1 MASKVPTAIGQ
12 VIEGKIISVTIC
24 HDCLDVS
31 DYHLS
36 TDAYLN
42 SIYIN
47 IKVTENVESFFDIS
61 LPMPEE
67 NAIKKVRQYIYS
79 YICTLNYTYV

>member
-1 MASKVPTAIGQ
+1 MASKVPTAIDQ

-36 TDAYLN
+36 TDA
-42 SIYIN
+42 
-47 IKVTENVESFFDIS
+47 
-61 LPMPEE
+61 
-67 NAIKKVRQYIYS
+67 
-79 YICTLNYTYV
+79 